1 MFFFLHVQ
9 GTDHCLLLFAA
20 PQRTYLIQ
28 LKRLAAFFGGE
39 YACSIINKE
48 KQGDFPM
55 KICGFNKTTLLD
67 YPGRVACTI
76 FLGGC
81 NFRCPFCQNGALV
94 VEPDTQ
100 PEYSQEEI
108 LAFLKKRKGILDGVC
123 ISGGEP
129 TLAPE
134 LPEFLGRIRELGYDV
149 KLDTNGSR
157 PSVVKNLAAA
167 GLINKVAMD
176 IKACPSN
183 YHVLTGVHADMDG
196 IRETAGWLLD
206 GHLDYEF
213 RTTVVRELHSEKDFQ
228 EISRWL
234 SGAKAYYLQAY
245 RDSDGILMPGFSACS
260 EEEMKNYRDILSQT
274 IPVVEIRGMEL

>member
-1 MFFFLHVQ
+1 M
-9 GTDHCLLLFAA
+9 
-20 PQRTYLIQ
+20 R
-28 LKRLAAFFGGE
+28 
-39 YACSIINKE
+39 
-48 KQGDFPM
+48 
-55 KICGFNKTTLLD
+55 ICGFNKTTLLD
-67 YPGRVACTI
+67 YPGKVASTI

-81 NFRCPFCQNGALV
+81 NFRCPFCQNGILV
-94 VEPDTQ
+94 VAPGEQPD
-100 PEYSQEEI
+100 YSQEEL

-129 TLAPE
+129 TLSDGLE
-134 LPEFLGRIRELGYDV
+134 EFLGKIKELGYAV

-157 PSVVKNLAAA
+157 PKIVKHLAEA
-167 GLINKVAMD
+167 GLIDKVAMD

-183 YHVLTGVHADMDG
+183 YHVLTGVHADLDG

-213 RTTVVRELHSEKDFQ
+213 RTTVVRELHSKKDFQ

-245 RDSDGILMPGFSACS
+245 RDSDGVLMPGFSACS

>member
-1 MFFFLHVQ
+1 
-9 GTDHCLLLFAA
+9 
-20 PQRTYLIQ
+20 
-28 LKRLAAFFGGE
+28 
-39 YACSIINKE
+39 
-48 KQGDFPM
+48 M

-100 PEYSQEEI
+100 PEYSQEEM

-134 LPEFLGRIRELGYDV
+134 LPEFLSRIRELGYDV

-167 GLINKVAMD
+167 DLINKVAMD

-183 YHVLTGVHADMDG
+183 YHVLTGVHADLDG

-245 RDSDGILMPGFSACS
+245 RDSLPAPR
-260 EEEMKNYRDILSQT
+260 KK
-274 IPVVEIRGMEL
+274 

>member
-1 MFFFLHVQ
+1 
-9 GTDHCLLLFAA
+9 
-20 PQRTYLIQ
+20 
-28 LKRLAAFFGGE
+28 
-39 YACSIINKE
+39 
-48 KQGDFPM
+48 M

-134 LPEFLGRIRELGYDV
+134 PHHHA
-149 KLDTNGSR
+149 
-157 PSVVKNLAAA
+157 PSA
-167 GLINKVAMD
+167 G
-176 IKACPSN
+176 
-183 YHVLTGVHADMDG
+183 
-196 IRETAGWLLD
+196 TAGAHRADLPRLHHQC
-206 GHLDYEF
+206 GHE
-213 RTTVVRELHSEKDFQ
+213 VPQVKSV
-228 EISRWL
+228 
-234 SGAKAYYLQAY
+234 
-245 RDSDGILMPGFSACS
+245 
-260 EEEMKNYRDILSQT
+260 ILSSRN
-274 IPVVEIRGMEL
+274 VCERSGSSFYRKA